1 MNGTTLIH
9 RIHDALQPA
18 EESAVRHIVC
28 FASPRLYRKCLA
40 LIREHK
46 KELPLL
52 GTLRPLRMVHG
63 FTASLA
69 QPEALLALQEIAAVE
84 EDRKLTSVHGLHAIG
99 AGSAGAVA
107 VKKPRSKPTVP
118 WGVTRI
124 RAPEAWKRSTG
135 ARVKV
140 GVIDTG
146 IDFSH
151 PDLQHAIGGGVNLI
165 NRHMLPIDDNGHGT
179 HISGTI
185 AAASQHAGIIGVAPQ
200 ASIYAV
206 KAFDHNG
213 TSYVSDIIQG
223 IEWCIRNRIDVINM
237 SFGMKTRSTAL
248 EEAVRAAYK
257 AGVAIVAS
265 SGNGGRKGFV
275 DYPARFTQTIAVGA
289 TTKGQKIA
297 PFCNKG
303 KQIDIY
309 APGEKIVSTW
319 VGGKYN
325 ELSGTSM
332 ATSHVSG
339 VIALLLSLRPRMT
352 PRQIKM
358 QLKKHATVLSA
369 SSLSVGFP
377 GEVHASRTVRSVKS
391 SSQRS

>member
-1 MNGTTLIH
+1 MNGRTFVQCIH
-9 RIHDALQPA
+9 EALLPA
-18 EESAVRHIVC
+18 EETTVRHIVR
-28 FASPRLYRKCLA
+28 FASPHAYRQFLSLVQDMA
-40 LIREHK
+40 T
-46 KELPLL
+46 ELPQLSS
-52 GTLRPLRMVHG
+52 LRPLAMVNG
-63 FTASLA
+63 FAGSLRSA
-69 QPEALLALQEIAAVE
+69 EPLLALREIAAVE
-84 EDRKLTSVHGLHAIG
+84 VDRKLASVH
-99 AGSAGAVA
+99 SFAGAVA
-107 VKKPRSKPTVP
+107 TKKTKGQPTIP
-118 WGVTRI
+118 WGVSRI

-135 ARVKV
+135 RRVKV

-165 NRHMLPIDDNGHGT
+165 HRHMLPIDDNGHGT

-185 AAASQHAGIIGVAPQ
+185 AAASQQTGIIGVAPQ

-223 IEWCIRNRIDVINM
+223 IEWCVRNRIDVINM
-237 SFGMKTRSTAL
+237 SFGMKTRSSAL
-248 EEAVRAAYK
+248 EEAVRGAYR
-257 AGVAIVAS
+257 AGIAIVAS
-265 SGNGGRKGFV
+265 SGNEGQKGFV
-275 DYPARFTQTIAVGA
+275 DYPARFAQTIAVGA
-289 TTKGQKIA
+289 TTKKQKIA

-319 VGGKYN
+319 VNGKYN

-339 VIALLLSLRPRMT
+339 VIALLLSLKPRLT
-352 PRQIKM
+352 PRQIKLL
-358 QLKKHATVLSA
+358 LKKNATLLPSG
-369 SSLSVGFP
+369 SLRAGFP
-377 GEVHASRTVRSVKS
+377 GEVHASRTVRSLKIS
-391 SSQRS
+391 GQRS